1 MIIKKIT
8 VLIAFYFVF
17 FINIS
22 FSNENKILLKLNNEI
37 ITTIDILNEVKYLTL
52 VSDDFKKS
60 DENLK
65 IEVAKNS
72 LVKEKIKKIG
82 LNNLNINF
90 QINDDIFEEI
100 IKNNLNILNIKTID
114 DFNQYFQENN
124 INPFLIREKILTDIM
139 WKQYIYNNFKEK
151 VKIDKKQIE
160 KNILN
165 KKIQKEFLLAEIL
178 FSTENKN
185 NLKKKLSL
193 INKTI
198 QEKNFSAAALK
209 YSISDTSKN
218 GGKLGWIKENALNK
232 TIKNQLNLTKVGGIT
247 KPITVPGGF
256 LILKIEDIKEREVKL
271 DLNKEIKNIIDRQT
285 NEQLNTFSSIYFNKL
300 KKNIKI
306 DEF

>member
-1 MIIKKIT
+1 M
-8 VLIAFYFVF
+8 F

-247 KPITVPGGF
+247 NPITVPGGF
-256 LILKIEDIKEREVKL
+256 LILKIEDIKEKEVKL

-306 DEF
+306 NEF

>member
-232 TIKNQLNLTKVGGIT
+232 TNKNQLNLTKVGGIT

-306 DEF
+306 NEF

>member
-271 DLNKEIKNIIDRQT
+271 ELNKEIKNIIDRQT

-306 DEF
+306 NEF

>member
-306 DEF
+306 NEF

>member
-1 MIIKKIT
+1 M
-8 VLIAFYFVF
+8 
-17 FINIS
+17 
-22 FSNENKILLKLNNEI
+22 LKLNNEI

-100 IKNNLNILNIKTID
+100 IRNNLNILNIKTID

-247 KPITVPGGF
+247 KPITVP
-256 LILKIEDIKEREVKL
+256 ED
-271 DLNKEIKNIIDRQT
+271 
-285 NEQLNTFSSIYFNKL
+285 F
-300 KKNIKI
+300 
-306 DEF
+306 